1 MVFETILE
9 FDKNN
14 RFKVK
19 FDIGD
24 IDHSTVGGIELDEEI
39 ASLQKAEEN
48 VYVFNVRELYS
59 AEGEHEFKKWR
70 DDYRGGGFNGG
81 GFDLERRETWSC
93 DYSVDRTWTI
103 ALIDGELSVENEGE
117 HGEMEFDNQYFPEGL
132 DVDDVKDD
140 FETDAKYDVLIT
152 YEKLENET
160 KATNSITL
168 DCHDMDSGSSYGTG
182 IDLPDVELDDADLEK
197 LADWY
202 VKHYGNG
209 SVTVEDV
216 KAHEYDNEIKE
227 IIERAILDNATVYDE
242 KARKYYNQTV
252 KSYYVAYSAKVNCS
266 FELNGMSF
274 NINYDEIERNFPF
287 TRGLEDYSEVL
298 ELVEKDELDNLFS
311 DSDKDELEQ
320 LKVQI
325 KDNYYSVASLPV
337 EVDWEMCKGY
347 AKEAGVADE
356 YLTEANLNRALEL
369 ALQDIALEYTKIGN
383 CFVLIKDGLIHVGT
397 NIAEYEDTAEEDIET
412 IGKLTLEEDD
422 LGILRL
428 YVSGEMQ
435 DELSKATEYK
445 EVITRIW
452 SYVTWFKQEKAKAD
466 TYIQEINAKIKNIL
480 SSIMERILTVAE
492 VDKNQEWVVKKLEIA
507 NELEQAVKTY
517 LTAKREMRH
526 ALEDD
531 SLEKLKVDTT
541 AIGLLN
547 LDALTGGSLRVGVE
561 LLTSVLGDLKEA
573 KTSFSMLQVAEI
585 KFEEVLKMESG
596 TCSLVLREIRSSLEK
611 LLSEH
616 SDNEKM
622 APEIEEALALTKQP
636 KVITAEA
643 EMVSAWN
650 KYIGLKM
657 EGKE

>member
-1 MVFETILE
+1 MAFETILE
-9 FDKNN
+9 FGEGN
-14 RFKVK
+14 RYKVK
-19 FDIGD
+19 FEIGN
-24 IDHSTVGGIELDEEI
+24 IDHSTVGDVELDEEI
-39 ASLQKAEEN
+39 ASLQKEDEN
-48 VYVFNVRELYS
+48 VYSFSVRELYG
-59 AEGEHEFKKWR
+59 AEGEHEFEKWEN
-70 DDYRGGGFNGG
+70 DYRGGDFNGG
-81 GFDLERRETWSC
+81 SLVLDRRETWSC

-103 ALIDGELSVENEGE
+103 ALIDGELSVENEGDYE
-117 HGEMEFDNQYFPEGL
+117 EMEFDNEYFPEGL
-132 DVDDVKDD
+132 DVDDVKDE
-140 FETDAKYDVLIT
+140 FETDAKYNVLIT
-152 YEKLENET
+152 YEKLEDEGKT
-160 KATNSITL
+160 ANSITL
-168 DCHDMDSGSSYGTG
+168 NCHDMDSGSSYGAG

-492 VDKNQEWVVKKLEIA
+492 VEKNQEWVVKKLELA

-596 TCSLVLREIRSSLEK
+596 TCSIVLNEIRSQLEK

-622 APEIEEALALTKQP
+622 AQEIEEALALTKQP
-636 KVITAEA
+636 KVATAEE

-650 KYIGLKM
+650 KYIGLRM